1 MMHYKIGDHVGFVDL
16 ASDAAPLETPLPKR
30 WFILRVYPNR
40 ESRVMRAF
48 QQRSISAYLPLY
60 VRTIDRKD
68 PRRQAR
74 KPHLG
79 RRVVSPLLPGLIF
92 IPDFE
97 FNYRYTQIE
106 AIDDVEGFLQF
117 GEFVASLSTTDF
129 ATIRAIEA
137 HLAIPRGQRKYRVGD
152 KVRFVDSLFSD
163 FVFVI
168 DRLDSR
174 GRLRMFLDA
183 VKRGVP
189 VIATET
195 QVEPA
200 DPATQHQMARH

>member
-1 MMHYKIGDHVGFVDL
+1 MTHYKIGDHVCFVDL
-16 ASDAAPLETPLPKR
+16 ASNQAPLEMPLPKR

-48 QQRSISAYLPLY
+48 QQRNISAYLPLY

-79 RRVVSPLLPGLIF
+79 RRIVSPLVPGLIF

-97 FNYRYTQIE
+97 FNSRHWSIK
-106 AIDDVEGFLQF
+106 AVDDVEGFLQF

-129 ATIRAIEA
+129 ATLRDPAWSA
-137 HLAIPRGQRKYRVGD
+137 QIPRWRQGALCRQSVWRV
-152 KVRFVDSLFSD
+152 
-163 FVFVI
+163 
-168 DRLDSR
+168 
-174 GRLRMFLDA
+174 RLRH
-183 VKRGVP
+183 RSP
-189 VIATET
+189 
-195 QVEPA
+195 
-200 DPATQHQMARH
+200 